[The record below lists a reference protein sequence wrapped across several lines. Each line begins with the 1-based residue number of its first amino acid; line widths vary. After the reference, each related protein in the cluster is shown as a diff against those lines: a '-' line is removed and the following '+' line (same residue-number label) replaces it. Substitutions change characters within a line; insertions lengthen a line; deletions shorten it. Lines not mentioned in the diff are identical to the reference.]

1 MNTGWIIGNA
11 GSTGDR
17 KNPARRRNSVFA
29 LGSIQDLTIG
39 GSKQVQISP
48 NFAGTITKTLWTCPR
63 KESTNHSMR
72 WEESKN
78 SRARTRFSQDVKN
91 FISKDL
97 VNPRRFVLRRMV
109 GIHHK
114 KLRKGVR
121 SRASWSHK
129 RKSKSVTNK
138 AQDIRN
144 WNEIK
149 SPEGT
154 RREGPPFPFNL
165 STRTQKSMAKNL
177 P

>member
-1 MNTGWIIGNA
+1 MNTSWIIGNA

-17 KNPARRRNSVFA
+17 KNPARRRNSIFA

-78 SRARTRFSQDVKN
+78 SRARTGFSQDVKN

-97 VNPRRFVLRRMV
+97 VNPRRFVLRRRL

-129 RKSKSVTNK
+129 RKSKSITNK
-138 AQDIRN
+138 TQDVRKR
-144 WNEIK
+144 NEIK

-154 RREGPPFPFNL
+154 RREGPPFPFNPVQGSQNPIDKFL
-165 STRTQKSMAKNL
+165 T
-177 P
+177 